1 MASPLRFQHFEV
13 LTRADGS
20 PHLLGKGAMGLTY
33 KAFDRNLLSFAV
45 VKVMAPEHAGR
56 PEARQRF
63 LQEAQSMARINHPNV
78 ADVFFLGES
87 AQGVFY
93 AMEFC
98 DGPSPQEYVEE
109 HGPMNPA
116 DVFTLGQQA
125 AEALRAVQRNNLIH
139 RDIKPSNMI
148 LVNDAQGRPQIKLID
163 FGLARDVVTN
173 PDLSQGGFVGTPTF
187 ASPEQLLEQEGLD
200 IRSDIY
206 SLGITLWFMLCGRAP
221 FSGSQFEVMF
231 HHVNTPPPW
240 DRLPPLPPPA
250 VALLRRM
257 IEKSPEERYQN
268 PDSLSEAFQTLL
280 AAGGFAVPSS
290 GLLHFRPRELE
301 GSVLGMSSFE
311 ILSES
316 PDSDLTGKI
325 FKARDAHD
333 GRIISLKYLHPAI
346 VEKVNVLG
354 KIQRHVLSLRAL
366 KHPNLVE
373 ILDFEKSESGAQIIS
388 EWVYGPSLLSLLKAR
403 NHLTLAEAA
412 PLLGQLASALDFAG
426 SRGLGTV
433 ETDLHQIFLTSPV
446 FGDDPAA
453 WPKLLRQPLSSWT
466 DLAVKV
472 NPLRLSPAAQDY
484 PTIAQPTPA
493 PELTGAPKPL
503 LGAFLHLVYRL
514 LGGAGGSQS
523 GSSAGFVSIPG
534 LGAEANDLIES
545 FGLPPFTP
553 EKRAA
558 TAATV
563 LVGLCQA
570 EGVREPDIYVPPPEP
585 EEDLM
590 LTRDAA
596 LKSPPPQQGS
606 TFARPGTVSGPPS
619 TQGSKFAPPSQ
630 SGPGSRFGGPPTQT
644 GAPGTQFG
652 TQSRPGTKY
661 GSSGGGSSAGRI
673 SADYELKRKELELQR
688 QRLESEAERL
698 KQEEVL
704 EATRAMLDEERSALA
719 EAKDEFARQE
729 RDRAQRAE
737 QERRKL
743 EEERLRLEAKT
754 GEVEVKRREQ
764 ERLEQEIKLRAQLEF
779 QKFEEERRQR
789 ESEWGRQ
796 REEIERTLK
805 EREEQSLLREQ
816 ESFRKLRQERE
827 RLLAMQQG
835 LEEGKARSQ
844 QEAEEALRQQVA
856 ALESERQSLADQQ
869 AELDRR
875 LLAQNQ
881 ELVTLRQQFET
892 AEREIDERYARLTA
906 EEEASAARRQQ
917 EMETERQRL
926 ADERSQL
933 EQHRAE
939 LAAERQAGSVESQA
953 ATEQR
958 QANEAAMARLA
969 EAESRFAE
977 EREILENQRS
987 RREASLAEELAK
999 AKREL
1004 EEERGTLARES
1015 ERARETGMAELQ
1027 AEREAIAAT
1036 RSQLAAQ
1043 EAELAAQVAQKAQ
1056 ELEERLAGQ
1065 KREIENERAALA
1077 ARREALDAEHERL
1090 MESFTREKA
1099 AFASGL
1105 EERRRNEEA
1114 EHLQRMR
1121 ERAAELGRMESD
1133 EHARLTALR
1142 QEIAAEEA
1150 RLQSQREDVF
1160 TQERLI
1166 NRMDQEASYQ
1176 DDEAREKLEAEQQ
1189 RLEGQRG
1196 EIEQKILELHKAQK
1210 KRLVT
1215 IVVGTIIGVAA
1226 ACVAG
1231 FFIKGQLIDP
1241 AKLKGQEAWV
1251 KYEGERKS
1259 RLTTQDWPA
1268 LLHWSVET
1276 DERFQKQETDPVIR
1290 TFYQSKR
1297 GAVLNDARQAI
1308 DGILAGMENG
1318 STPLPP
1324 SGEVEKKL
1332 RQDLT
1337 IVSAWD
1343 GLPPERFLLQ
1353 AKLDLP
1359 YLTVQKNAGAALTLY
1374 TDTVAKNAAFIQNLR
1389 PELSVTVQ
1397 GLLDDFLEDHA
1408 LENRDELFQK
1418 LSQLPG
1424 EAKKSVPR
1432 TWLLLHVMQAE
1443 KMRSTKPNAEDYQK
1457 SLEAINVAA
1466 TGKTTRDFYNKDPE
1480 WGKILA
1486 AEIPRILDIIKPH
1499 REMVRGLED
1508 TLRATAELWKTDI
1521 PYMMLAETDVTTQKK
1536 VDFYKAA
1543 IRLTGNLK
1551 AKAIVG
1557 GHERQLAKQKA
1568 AEGDAAGAKALL
1580 EEAAKLIREAAAGGE
1595 PEGLLLHAEELRTG
1609 IGEEKNL
1616 GTATQEALK
1625 LKELNHPEA
1634 DYMLG
1639 LCYLEQA
1646 EETSTPALL
1655 DQARKALEA
1664 ATRAPGSVNTAS
1676 AWYYLAKIHNAK
1688 KDNARMISALE
1699 AGAKAGDVPSL
1710 TLLGLCQISG
1720 QHVPANLTLG
1730 RDNLTRA
1737 ARQGNEQALDYLKKN
1752 VARWRASKIPADR
1765 DWVERHA
1772 DLLP

>member
-109 HGPMNPA
+109 HGPMNPV
-116 DVFTLGQQA
+116 DVLTLGQQA

-148 LVNDAQGRPQIKLID
+148 LVNDPQGRPQIKLID

-206 SLGITLWFMLCGRAP
+206 SLGITLWFMLCGRPP
-221 FSGSQFEVMF
+221 FTGSQFEVMF

-240 DRLPPLPPPA
+240 DRLPKLPA
-250 VALLRRM
+250 AALALLRRM
-257 IEKSPEERYQN
+257 IEKSADERYQN
-268 PDSLSEAFQTLL
+268 PDALSEAFQQVL
-280 AAGGFAVPSS
+280 AAGGFETPSS
-290 GLLHFRPRELE
+290 GLLHFRPREAV

-311 ILSES
+311 ILAES
-316 PDSDLTGKI
+316 ADSDLTGKV
-325 FKARDAHD
+325 FKARDAHN
-333 GRIISLKYLHPAI
+333 GKIISLKYLHPGI
-346 VEKVNVLG
+346 VEKADVLG

-366 KHPNLVE
+366 QHPNLVG
-373 ILDFEKSESGAQIIS
+373 ILDFEKSDEGAKIIS
-388 EWVYGPSLLSLLKAR
+388 EWVQGPSLLSLLKAR

-412 PLLGQLASALDFAG
+412 PLLGQLASAFDFAAAK
-426 SRGLGTV
+426 GLGTV

-453 WPKLLRQPLSSWT
+453 WPRILRQAMATWP
-466 DLAVKV
+466 DLEVKV

-484 PTIAQPTPA
+484 PTITPTPPVP
-493 PELTGAPKPL
+493 PELSGAPKPL
-503 LGAFLHLVYRL
+503 LGAFLQLAYRL
-514 LGGAGGSQS
+514 LGGVGGSQS
-523 GSSAGFVSIPG
+523 GSSSGFVSIPG

-553 EKRAA
+553 EKKQA
-558 TAATV
+558 TAAGV
-563 LVGLCQA
+563 LTGLCQA
-570 EGVREPDIYVPPPEP
+570 EGVRVPDIFQPPPEP

-590 LTRDAA
+590 LTRDAS
-596 LKSPPPQQGS
+596 LNGPPSSQGS
-606 TFARPGTVSGPPS
+606 SFARPGTLSGPPS
-619 TQGSKFAPPSQ
+619 TQGSRFAPPSQ
-630 SGPGSRFGGPPTQT
+630 AGPPSHFARTPSHA
-644 GAPGTQFG
+644 GAPGTHSG
-652 TQSRPGTKY
+652 SQSRPGTRF
-661 GSSGGGSSAGRI
+661 GSASGSSAGRI
-673 SADYELKRKELELQR
+673 SADYDLKRKELELQR

-754 GEVEVKRREQ
+754 GEVESKRREQ

-789 ESEWGRQ
+789 EADWVRQ
-796 REEIERTLK
+796 REEIERSLK

-827 RLLAMQQG
+827 RLLSLQQG

-844 QEAEEALRQQVA
+844 QEAEDALRQQVTT
-856 ALESERQSLADQQ
+856 LEAERQALADQQ

-881 ELVTLRQQFET
+881 ELSSLRQKFEA
-892 AEREIDERYARLTA
+892 AEREIEERYSRLAA
-906 EEEASAARRQQ
+906 EEAAAAARRQE

-926 ADERSQL
+926 AGERSQL

-953 ATEQR
+953 ALEQR
-958 QANEAAMARLA
+958 QANEAAMRRLA
-969 EAESRFAE
+969 EAEARFAE
-977 EREILENQRS
+977 ERGALENQRLQ
-987 RREASLAEELAK
+987 RESNLAEELTK

-1004 EEERGTLARES
+1004 EEERAALARES
-1015 ERARETGMAELQ
+1015 ERARETGMAELR
-1027 AEREAIAAT
+1027 AERETIAAT
-1036 RSQLAAQ
+1036 RAQLAAQ
-1043 EAELAAQVAQKAQ
+1043 EAELAAQVARKTSDLEAQ
-1056 ELEERLAGQ
+1056 LAGQ
-1065 KREIENERAALA
+1065 RQEIENERAALA
-1077 ARREALDAEHERL
+1077 AQRAALDAEHQRL
-1090 MESFTREKA
+1090 TESFSREKT
-1099 AFASGL
+1099 AFTL
-1105 EERRRNEEA
+1105 DVEERRQREEA

-1121 ERAAELGRMESD
+1121 ERAAELGRMESA
-1133 EHARLTALR
+1133 EHSRLKELR
-1142 QEIAAEEA
+1142 LEIAAEEA
-1150 RLQSQREDVF
+1150 RLQSQKEDVF
-1160 TQERLI
+1160 NQERLI

-1176 DDEAREKLEAEQQ
+1176 DDEAREKLEAEQR

-1196 EIEQKILELHKAQK
+1196 EIELKIQELHKAQK

-1215 IVVGTIIGVAA
+1215 IVAGTIIGVAA
-1226 ACVAG
+1226 ASAAG

-1259 RLTTQDWPA
+1259 RVSTQDWPA
-1268 LLHWSVET
+1268 LLHWCVET
-1276 DERFQKQETDPVIR
+1276 DERFQKQETDPVIK

-1297 GAVLNDARQAI
+1297 GAVLDDARRAI
-1308 DGILAGMENG
+1308 DGILAGLSG
-1318 STPLPP
+1318 GTTVLPLPE
-1324 SGEVEKKL
+1324 EVDKKL

-1337 IVSAWD
+1337 IISAWD

-1359 YLTVQKNAGAALTLY
+1359 YLTASKNPGAALSLYADTIAKNAGFVKSLS
-1374 TDTVAKNAAFIQNLR
+1374 K
-1389 PELSVTVQ
+1389 ELGVTVQ

-1418 LSQLPG
+1418 LYKLPK
-1424 EAKKSVPR
+1424 EAQDSVPR
-1432 TWLLLHVMQAE
+1432 TWLLLHLMQAE
-1443 KMRSTKPNAEDYQK
+1443 KMRTTRPNAEDYQK

-1466 TGKTTRDFYNKDPE
+1466 TGKTTRDFYNADPA
-1480 WGKILA
+1480 WAKILS
-1486 AEIPRILDIIKPH
+1486 AEVPRILETIQPH
-1499 REMVRGLED
+1499 KEMVRGLEEV
-1508 TLRATAELWKTDI
+1508 LRATAELWKTDL
-1521 PYMMLAETDVTTQKK
+1521 PYMMLADSDAPTQKK
-1536 VDFYKAA
+1536 VDFLKAA

-1551 AKAIVG
+1551 AKAVVG
-1557 GHERQLAKQKA
+1557 GHQRQLARQKA
-1568 AEGDAAGAKALL
+1568 IDGDSAASRAIMAEASAF
-1580 EEAAKLIREAAAGGE
+1580 IREAAAGAE
-1595 PEGLLLHAEELRTG
+1595 PEGMLLHAEELRTG
-1609 IGEEKNL
+1609 VGEEKNL
-1616 GTATQEALK
+1616 DAAIAETLK
-1625 LKELNHPEA
+1625 LKRLAQPEA

-1646 EETSTPALL
+1646 EETNAPALL
-1655 DQARKALEA
+1655 DKAEEA
-1664 ATRAPGSVNTAS
+1664 LKSATQSPGSTNNAA
-1676 AWYYLAKIHNAK
+1676 AWYHLAKIYSTR
-1688 KDNARMISALE
+1688 KDTSRMVSSLE
-1699 AGAKAGDVPSL
+1699 AGAKAGDIPSL
-1710 TLLGLCQISG
+1710 TMLGLCQITG
-1720 QHVPANLTLG
+1720 QNVAPNVTLG
-1730 RDNLTRA
+1730 RDNLTKA
-1737 ARQGNEQALDYLKKN
+1737 AQAGNAQALDFLRKN
-1752 VARWRASKIPADR
+1752 APKWKTSKIPADR
-1765 DWVERHA
+1765 EWVERNA
-1772 DLLP
+1772 ELLQ